1 MDKTATILKGWM
13 FAFGFIIICSLIA
26 WMISPANPK
35 IKLTSLTKSEIR
47 ELCDEDSEAGNAYYV
62 LAAGEYQVLG
72 RFYENTVKMNSVKH
86 YEDVT
91 YACYT
96 VKFLDNNGEP
106 IVMAVRT
113 RTDVNDLEKMAGDVI
128 GKVIAL
134 KDDLAAKQTQN
145 YTGDLELERTIL
157 NETQDMDGKVR
168 DLAMKAGL
176 ISLLLLLAFIVIN
189 YITKRKANKVN
200 KN

>member
-26 WMISPANPK
+26 WMISPANQHVK
-35 IKLTSLTKSEIR
+35 ITSLSRNVIR
-47 ELCDEDSEAGNAYYV
+47 QICDEGSEAGNTYYV

-96 VKFLDNNGEP
+96 VQFLDKNGEP
-106 IVMAVRT
+106 VVMAART
-113 RTDVNDLEKMAGDVI
+113 RTDINDLEKMAGDVV

-145 YTGDLELERTIL
+145 YTGDQELEKIIL
-157 NETQDMDGKVR
+157 NETQDMNGKVR
-168 DLAMKAGL
+168 DLAIKAGL
-176 ISLLLLLAFIVIN
+176 ISLFLLIACIFIYRI
-189 YITKRKANKVN
+189 KERK
-200 KN
+200 

>member
-13 FAFGFIIICSLIA
+13 FACGFIIICSIIA

-35 IKLTSLTKSEIR
+35 IKLTSLTKSKIR
-47 ELCDEDSEAGNAYYV
+47 ELCDEGSEAGTTYYM
-62 LAAGEYQVLG
+62 LTAGEYQVFG

-96 VKFLDNNGEP
+96 VRFLDKNGETV
-106 IVMAVRT
+106 VMAART
-113 RTDVNDLEKMAGDVI
+113 RTDVNDLEKKAGDVI

-134 KDDLAAKQTQN
+134 KEDLAAKQTQK
-145 YTGDLELERTIL
+145 YTGDQELERIIL

-168 DLAMKAGL
+168 DLAVKAGL
-176 ISLLLLLAFIVIN
+176 ISFFLLLACIVI
-189 YITKRKANKVN
+189 YRIKER
-200 KN
+200 

>member
-26 WMISPANPK
+26 WMISPANQHVK
-35 IKLTSLTKSEIR
+35 ITSLSRNVIR
-47 ELCDEDSEAGNAYYV
+47 QICDEGSEAGNTYYV

-96 VKFLDNNGEP
+96 VQFLDKNGEP
-106 IVMAVRT
+106 VVMAART
-113 RTDVNDLEKMAGDVI
+113 RTDINDLEKMAGDVV
-128 GKVIAL
+128 GKVITL

-145 YTGDLELERTIL
+145 YTGNQELEKIIL
-157 NETQDMDGKVR
+157 NETQDIDGKVR
-168 DLAMKAGL
+168 DLAIKAGL
-176 ISLLLLLAFIVIN
+176 ISLFLLIACIVI
-189 YITKRKANKVN
+189 YRIKERK
-200 KN
+200 

>member
-13 FAFGFIIICSLIA
+13 FAFGFITICSLIA
-26 WMISPANPK
+26 WMISPANQRVK
-35 IKLTSLTKSEIR
+35 ITSLSRSEIR
-47 ELCDEDSEAGNAYYV
+47 LICDEGSEAGNTYYV
-62 LAAGEYQVLG
+62 LSAGEYQVLG

-96 VKFLDNNGEP
+96 VQFLDKNGEP
-106 IVMAVRT
+106 VVMAVRT
-113 RTDVNDLEKMAGDVI
+113 RTDVNDLEKMAGDVV

-134 KDDLAAKQTQN
+134 KDDLVAKQTQN
-145 YTGDLELERTIL
+145 YTGDLELEKTIL

-168 DLAMKAGL
+168 DLAIKAGL
-176 ISLLLLLAFIVIN
+176 ISLFLLIACIVI
-189 YITKRKANKVN
+189 YRIKERK
-200 KN
+200 